1 MATDSDAGTGEYR
14 REIPIPS
21 PVSQPYWDA
30 CRRHELRGQRCR
42 TCNWLWMYPS
52 RMCHNPDCN
61 TLDDYDWEQ
70 LAGTGTVW
78 TFTVNHRAPNA
89 EWEDDLPYVF
99 GVIELDEGVMITSN
113 VIGCDPSEV
122 HIGMPVE
129 VVFEDVSDEIS
140 LPKFRPRSS

>member
-1 MATDSDAGTGEYR
+1 MANQGDTGTEYK

-21 PVSQPYWDA
+21 PVSRPYWEA
-30 CRRHELRGQRCR
+30 CKRHELRAQRCR
-42 TCNWLWMYPS
+42 DCNWLWMYPS
-52 RMCHNPDCN
+52 RMCHNPDCSS
-61 TLDDYDWEQ
+61 LDNSDWEQ
-70 LAGTGTVW
+70 LSGMGKVW
-78 TFTVNHRAPNA
+78 TFTVNHRAPNVEWA
-89 EWEDDLPYVF
+89 EDLPYVF

-129 VVFEDVSDEIS
+129 VVFQDISEEIA